1 MNGYI
6 NNSTD
11 VKRIVVENPEWT
23 MEDNSTL
30 TEKLM
35 EQFPNKAII
44 TIPEESYPEKVTVI
58 EIEGKCRLQITLNV
72 YVKNFGSISKRIY
85 LLGHFLFF

>member
-23 MEDNSTL
+23 MKDNSTL

-58 EIEGKCRLQITLNV
+58 EIEGKCRLQIT
-72 YVKNFGSISKRIY
+72 
-85 LLGHFLFF
+85 